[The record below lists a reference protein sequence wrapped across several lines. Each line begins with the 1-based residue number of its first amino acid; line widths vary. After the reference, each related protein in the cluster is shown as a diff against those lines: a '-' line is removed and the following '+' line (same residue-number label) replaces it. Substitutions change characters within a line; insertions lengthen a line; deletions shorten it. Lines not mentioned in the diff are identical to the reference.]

1 LGTVP
6 VDTAGVDDQKQWL
19 AGVFDRA
26 APTYDSIGDAYH
38 RYFAQRL
45 VDLAGIAPG
54 SDVLDVACGRGAVL
68 LAAGPAA
75 GSLTGVDV
83 SPGMIELA
91 RADLWA
97 AGLAD
102 ADLRVM
108 DAERMTF
115 PDASFDVVTAAFAL
129 FFLPDPA
136 RAAAEFH
143 RLLRPG
149 GVVAVSTWAEED
161 PRWAWED
168 DLIAAAGTPVRRALQ
183 RPFDRA
189 EDVVDLLSGAGFEDV
204 HIHHED
210 TTILFASEQDWWDW
224 HWSFS
229 LRGVLEQFD
238 PAALESLK
246 AASYERMAALRT
258 PDGYPVELNAWVVT
272 ALSPGRRTA
281 SPPPSP

>member
-1 LGTVP
+1 M
-6 VDTAGVDDQKQWL
+6 DDQKQWL

-26 APTYDSIGDAYH
+26 APTYDAIGDAYH
-38 RYFAQRL
+38 RHFARRL
-45 VDLAGIAPG
+45 VELAGIVPG

-68 LAAGPAA
+68 LAAARGA

-91 RADLWA
+91 AADLRA
-97 AGLAD
+97 AGLAGV
-102 ADLRVM
+102 DLQVM

-115 PDASFDVVTAAFAL
+115 ADASFDAVVAAFAL
-129 FFLPDPA
+129 FFLPDPE
-136 RAAAEFH
+136 RAAAEFR

-149 GVVAVSTWAEED
+149 GVVAVSTWAEDD

-168 DLIAAAGTPVRRALQ
+168 DLIAAAGTPVRRAVQ

-189 EDVVDLLSGAGFEDV
+189 EDVVGLLTGAGFDDV
-204 HIHHED
+204 GVHHEAI
-210 TTILFASEQDWWDW
+210 TIRFASEKDWWDW

-238 PAALESLK
+238 PAALESLRT
-246 AASYERMAALRT
+246 ASYEQMAALRT
-258 PDGYPVELNAWVVT
+258 ADGFPLQLNAWIVT
-272 ALSPGRRTA
+272 GRVSRGRRTA